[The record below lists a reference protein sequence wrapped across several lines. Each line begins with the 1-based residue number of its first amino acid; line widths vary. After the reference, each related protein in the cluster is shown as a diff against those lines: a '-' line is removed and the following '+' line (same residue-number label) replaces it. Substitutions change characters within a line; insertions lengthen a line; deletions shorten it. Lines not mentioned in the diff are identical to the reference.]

1 MNQDYLIPDSFKT
14 SSSSEARNPIAA
26 KKEKNPNVLKF
37 LILGL
42 AIAVVLL
49 GAGYLVW
56 EQQKAKDEAVA
67 LARKQ
72 VEISLQQ
79 AKDAQLKAEEAQRQA
94 QEARKQSEQAAIE
107 AQETL
112 KQASD
117 AKRQAQIAQQ
127 LVAEQKQ
134 IATAAIEQAE
144 AEKRK
149 ADELAQQLKKQTP
162 PASNVAAIASWTGYL
177 TCSINLTD
185 TSKGS
190 FTKKININT
199 NRGYGSILLKQGGT
213 TERYTLSIAN
223 NGVKINSEGYWDNN
237 NSNSW
242 IITTEGNFNGKNINT
257 YGSMYSSDKKTLIR
271 NSCQF
276 SLAIY

>member
-1 MNQDYLIPDSFKT
+1 
-14 SSSSEARNPIAA
+14 
-26 KKEKNPNVLKF
+26 V
-37 LILGL
+37 LGL
-42 AIAVVLL
+42 AITGLLL
-49 GAGYLVW
+49 GAGYFVW
-56 EQQKAKDEAVA
+56 EQQKAKDAAVA
-67 LARKQ
+67 LARQ
-72 VEISLQQ
+72 QAEISLQQ
-79 AKDAQLKAEEAQRQA
+79 AKDAQLKTEEAQRQL
-94 QEARKQSEQAAIE
+94 QEAKKQSEQVAL
-107 AQETL
+107 ETL

-127 LVAEQKQ
+127 QAAEQKQ

-162 PASNVAAIASWTGYL
+162 PASNVATIASWTGYL

-213 TERYTLSIAN
+213 TEKYTLSIAN

-242 IITTEGNFNGKNINT
+242 IITTEGNLNGKNINT